1 MPFDS
6 GQHDLFN
13 FNHAEFDFNIRFE
26 QLFLSIV
33 PSVLFIVASSWRAV
47 AQVRKPTLVKAPIFQ
62 SIKLAA
68 IAVYLVIELT
78 LLVLASLSKFQ
89 ASSTF
94 LAASVLKLLS
104 ALTMIALSLV
114 DHNKSPRPSVLLGIY
129 LSLTLLPDATQART
143 FFLSSNDAPEWTY
156 SSVFCAALGLKVLIL
171 LLEAKK
177 KSQWLAWDKKEHSPE
192 ETSGI
197 FSLGVFAWLNK
208 MFFDGY
214 KGVFT
219 TDDLYPLDSALNAKT
234 LHNKF
239 AAHLDYAKIKGDKYG
254 LVKILIRT
262 LLGPLLIPVIPRLA
276 LLAFTFCQPLFIEKM
291 LDYLSSS
298 ELDANVGYGLIG
310 ASVLIYSG
318 IAISTALYWY
328 FYHRVRTMT
337 RSVLVTEIYLRTTQA
352 RIDVSD
358 ENAAVTLM
366 STDMERI
373 DLGFRSLH
381 EVWASVIQAAI
392 ASWLLYSQLGIV
404 FVAPIGIVLASFI
417 VLVIFMKFAGDSQR
431 AWMTGVQKR
440 VGLTATVIGC
450 MKNLKLS
457 GLSGAVEKFIQKL
470 RVEELASGARFRKL
484 SIVAAFLGFLPFLL
498 GPPLTFA
505 FAQRTLN
512 VSKTFTSLSYLTLLT
527 NPLTQIFQAVPQVLS
542 GLACLSRVQDYLE
555 CETREDFRRMI
566 DRRLRSLEK
575 SAEVSQTPVRY
586 HESQCVIMFK
596 DTKFGWETDKYVLY
610 DINTQITKTAL
621 TMVVGPVGSGK
632 STFCKALLGE
642 IPFCEGEVTLNT
654 SAPHVGVC
662 EQTAFLF
669 NGSLRDNIIGFSP
682 YDAQR
687 YSEVIEATALS
698 FDLDTLPQGDMTN
711 IGSDGITLSGGQKQ
725 RVSLARA
732 LYLQTDLLVLD
743 DVFSG
748 LDADTEEKVFNR
760 VFGPNGILRQRRT
773 TVVLCTHS
781 VSYLP
786 LADYIIALGG
796 NTIVEQGS
804 FDKLMSSQGYVQQLR
819 SWKPSPSKNSPK
831 PAKAKHTQ
839 PEPKDSTLYKATSRA
854 SSLTTK
860 SRAARQNGDATIYKH
875 YLRSMGWVLATLG
888 IFFAAL
894 WGFFTNFP
902 TIWLTYWSDDVE
914 KIHPVHTW
922 AYYAGLYAFLQVS
935 GLLSLLLLA
944 IVIFVV
950 SVQKVGATIHKD
962 ALQTLIRAPLS
973 FFTGTD
979 TGVVT
984 NLFSQDLNLVDTELP
999 NALLNFLFSAF
1010 SAIGQAAVM
1019 PTSSPYMAISYPFL
1033 AVLLYFVQKFY
1044 LRTARQLRLLDLE
1057 AKSPLYTHFL
1067 DTAKGISTLRAF
1079 GFMSEE
1085 LDKNAHLVNDS
1096 QRPAYLLVMV
1106 QQWLNLVLDIVVM
1119 IMAAVLT
1126 TLAVRMH
1133 SGSGFTGAS
1142 LVTLMSFG
1150 ENLSGIVIFYTK
1162 LETSIGAI
1170 ARLKTFNETVKPE
1183 DKDGEEIVPS
1193 LRWPDTGTICLNG
1206 VSASYSSAETSN
1218 DETDNLALK
1227 NVSLT
1232 INSGKKIAICGRTGS
1247 GKSSLIALF
1256 LKLLDPTSETAA
1268 NISIDGLPL
1277 YKIDRSTLRQRL
1289 LAVPQEAVFL
1299 PDGTSFKENLDP
1311 LNVSTLPECQ
1321 QALESVGLWDF
1332 ILGKGGLTA
1341 SMSAGTLSAG
1351 QRQLL
1356 SLARVLLRRR
1366 HRSQQGTDNG
1376 ILLLD
1381 EISSSVD
1388 QATEKVMQ
1396 QIIKTEFE
1404 KYTVVAVSHRLDM
1417 IMDFDEVVVMD
1428 KGCVVEIG
1436 KPRVLAEEV
1445 GTRFGELVRAGE

>member
-1 MPFDS
+1 MPFDT

-13 FNHAEFDFNIRFE
+13 FNHVEFDFNIQFE

-68 IAVYLVIELT
+68 IVAYLGLELT
-78 LLVLASLSKFQ
+78 LLVLASLSRFQ

-129 LSLTLLPDATQART
+129 LSLTLLPDAAQART
-143 FFLSSNDAPEWTY
+143 FFLSSNDAPELTY
-156 SSVFCAALGLKVLIL
+156 SSVFCAALALKILIL

-177 KSQWLAWDKKEHSPE
+177 KSQWLAWNKKEHSPE

-214 KGVFT
+214 KGVLT

-234 LHNKF
+234 LHSKF

-254 LVKILIRT
+254 LVKTLIRT

-276 LLAFTFCQPLFIEKM
+276 LLAFKFCQPLFIEKM

-310 ASVLIYSG
+310 ASVLIYFG

-328 FYHRVRTMT
+328 LYHRVRTMT
-337 RSVLVTEIYLRTTQA
+337 RSVLITEIYLRTTQA

-381 EVWASVIQAAI
+381 EVWASVIQAAL
-392 ASWLLYSQLGIV
+392 ASWLLYKQLGIV

-417 VLVIFMKFAGDSQR
+417 VLIIFMKFAGDSQR

-440 VGLTATVIGC
+440 VGLTATVIGS
-450 MKNLKLS
+450 MKSLKLS
-457 GLSGAVEKFIQKL
+457 GLSEAVGQFIQKL
-470 RVEELASGARFRKL
+470 RVEELAFGARFRKL

-512 VSKTFTSLSYLTLLT
+512 VSKAFTSLSYLTLLT
-527 NPLTQIFQAVPQVLS
+527 DPLTQIFQAVPQVLS
-542 GLACLSRVQDYLE
+542 GLACLSRVQGYLE
-555 CETREDFRRMI
+555 CETREDFRHMI
-566 DRRLRSLEK
+566 ERRSRSLEK
-575 SAEVSQTPVRY
+575 PAEDAQASITR
-586 HESQCVIMFK
+586 HETQYVIMIK
-596 DTKFGWETDKYVLY
+596 DSKFGWAADKYVLH
-610 DINTQITKTAL
+610 DINAQIRRAAL
-621 TMVVGPVGSGK
+621 TIVVGPVGSGK

-642 IPFCEGEVTLNT
+642 IPFYKGEVTLN
-654 SAPHVGVC
+654 SSVPHVGVC

-669 NGSLRDNIIGFSP
+669 NGSLRDNIIGFSA
-682 YDAQR
+682 YDDQR
-687 YSEVIEATALS
+687 YAEVIEATALS
-698 FDLDTLPQGDMTN
+698 FDLDTLSQGDMTN

-732 LYLQTDLLVLD
+732 LYLHTDLLVLD

-748 LDADTEEKVFNR
+748 LDADTEEKVFSR
-760 VFGPNGILRQRRT
+760 VFGPEGILRQRGT

-781 VSYLP
+781 VNHLP

-804 FDKLMSSQGYVQQLR
+804 FDELMSSQGYVQQLR
-819 SWKPSPSKNSPK
+819 LWKPSPSKTSAETIQP
-831 PAKAKHTQ
+831 KHTRQ
-839 PEPKDSTLYKATSRA
+839 APKVSTMYEATSRA
-854 SSLTTK
+854 SSLTPENRT
-860 SRAARQNGDATIYKH
+860 ARQNGDATVYKH
-875 YLRSMGWVLATLG
+875 YLEAMGWVLASLG
-888 IFFAAL
+888 IFLAAL

-914 KIHPVHTW
+914 KIHPIHTW
-922 AYYAGLYAFLQVS
+922 AYYAGIYALLQVC

-950 SVQKVGATIHKD
+950 SVQKVGANIHED

-999 NALLNFLFSAF
+999 SALLNFLFSAF

-1067 DTAKGISTLRAF
+1067 DTAKGISTARAF
-1079 GFMSEE
+1079 GFISEE
-1085 LDKNAHLVNDS
+1085 LNKNVHLVNDS

-1119 IMAAVLT
+1119 IMAAVLA

-1133 SGSGFTGAS
+1133 SSSGFAGAS

-1170 ARLKTFNETVKPE
+1170 ARLKNFNETVTPE
-1183 DKDGEEIVPS
+1183 DKEGEDIIPS
-1193 LRWPDTGTICLNG
+1193 EQWPETGSICLNG
-1206 VSASYSSAETSN
+1206 VSASYSSADNSN
-1218 DETDNLALK
+1218 DETDHLALK
-1227 NVSLT
+1227 DVSLT
-1232 INSGKKIAICGRTGS
+1232 IDSGKKIAICGRTGS

-1256 LKLLDPTSETAA
+1256 LKLLDPTSATSA
-1268 NISIDGLPL
+1268 NISIDALPL
-1277 YKIDRSTLRQRL
+1277 QKIERSTLRQRL

-1311 LNVSTLPECQ
+1311 LDVSSLQECQ
-1321 QALESVGLWDF
+1321 HALESVGMWDF
-1332 ILGKGGLTA
+1332 VLGKGGLTA

-1366 HRSQQGTDNG
+1366 HRSQQGTDGG

-1381 EISSSVD
+1381 ED
-1388 QATEKVMQ
+1388 
-1396 QIIKTEFE
+1396 
-1404 KYTVVAVSHRLDM
+1404 
-1417 IMDFDEVVVMD
+1417 
-1428 KGCVVEIG
+1428 
-1436 KPRVLAEEV
+1436 
-1445 GTRFGELVRAGE
+1445 